1 MPVVMVAAMTTQ
13 ANRASQA
20 MLWELW
26 RAVAKTL
33 LDQLTSTPPGEVKA
47 SLINVARAFLA
58 DNGIVV
64 GGVHDPR
71 QTRDELS
78 RLLETIPDFNEG
90 WSVLNQH

>member
-1 MPVVMVAAMTTQ
+1 MVAAMTTQ

-33 LDQLTSTPPGEVKA
+33 LDQLTNTPPGEVKA

-78 RLLETIPDFNEG
+78 RLMDTIPDFDG
-90 WSVLNQH
+90 DWSVLNQH

>member
-1 MPVVMVAAMTTQ
+1 MTGPN
-13 ANRASQA
+13 NRASQA

-33 LDQLTSTPPGEVKA
+33 LDQLTKEEVKA

-64 GGVHDPR
+64 GGVHDPQ

-78 RLLETIPDFNEG
+78 RLMDTIPDFDRD